1 MQSKSKE
8 IKAVKRC
15 IVKRAIKN
23 TIQVGLVVALMQ
35 AEEDVRYVMKR
46 WINDEV

>member
-8 IKAVKRC
+8 IKDVKRC

-23 TIQVGLVVALMQ
+23 TIQVGLIVALMQ

-46 WINDEV
+46 WLND